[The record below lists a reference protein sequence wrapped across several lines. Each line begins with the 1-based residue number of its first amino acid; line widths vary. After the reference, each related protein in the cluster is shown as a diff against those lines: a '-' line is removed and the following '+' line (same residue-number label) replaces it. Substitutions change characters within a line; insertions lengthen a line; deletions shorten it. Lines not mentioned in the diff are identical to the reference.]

1 MGQVKHDAPLD
12 RWGNPQSVITS
23 EEVERLSEQLR
34 QMDNDLGA
42 QRERAEVAEQEVAYL
57 RDCLECVEAA
67 LDGERCA
74 AHQDK
79 QALLER
85 LAHQTTMIRLQQE
98 RIVALT
104 RPLSARLL
112 SRVVRMVRR

>member
-1 MGQVKHDAPLD
+1 MSQSIHDDPVELWWKQRLA
-12 RWGNPQSVITS
+12 NTS
-23 EEVERLSEQLR
+23 KEVACLSARIQMMDKER
-34 QMDNDLGA
+34 GA
-42 QRERAEVAEQEVAYL
+42 QRERAEVAEQEVAHL
-57 RDCLECVEAA
+57 RDRLERVEAA

-112 SRVVRMVRR
+112 SRVVRFVKR